1 MQAKTT
7 ANYTVLN
14 NCKNEFEGVD
24 ELLFCDND
32 GYVVEASVANIFIVK
47 QGVLMTPPQTGSI
60 LSGLTRQWVAQKAQD
75 MGISVIER
83 RLTRPDVFTADEMFL
98 TGTYMELMP
107 VTVVD
112 GRVIGDGEPGKITRT
127 LKHEFIKVTR
137 GVGQ

>member
-1 MQAKTT
+1 
-7 ANYTVLN
+7 
-14 NCKNEFEGVD
+14 
-24 ELLFCDND
+24 
-32 GYVVEASVANIFIVK
+32 
-47 QGVLMTPPQTGSI
+47 MTPPQTGSI

-98 TGTYMELMP
+98 TGTYMEIMP

-137 GVGQ
+137 GV